1 MLTLCKPHSECGVIA
16 VDIDNVSYYYLFVKK
31 KNKLFLKPRSL
42 LDFPQPF
49 LWIPHRVIV
58 FVYPLHLI
66 LCMQSVSFAKD
77 NADYTVKSGGI
88 DLDEIANV
96 MFGCHR
102 LSP

>member
-1 MLTLCKPHSECGVIA
+1 MIA

-31 KNKLFLKPRSL
+31 KNKLFLKPRSI

-58 FVYPLHLI
+58 IVYPLLLI

-77 NADYTVKSGGI
+77 NADYTVESGGI
-88 DLDEIANV
+88 NPDEIANV
-96 MFGCHR
+96 VLRCHR